1 MERNVENVRAP
12 PKNLLQSDDLYQVLY
27 HSLFLFFLFFVQLF
41 LIKFAILLFND
52 VAVYPGD

>member
-27 HSLFLFFLFFVQLF
+27 HSLFLFFIIFCSAF
-41 LIKFAILLFND
+41 LD
-52 VAVYPGD
+52 